1 MSNLNVA
8 GKVFSLSRIK
18 YWLLYCTRLIN
29 RSDIFSPLRIYTY
42 YSSYCLAPLR
52 LSSHKLVLMFHM
64 HRYGLCV
71 FLIYAFYVLLSL
83 ELFVLSN
90 DVIFAFYFLV
100 SCRLNLNA
108 QNTISTLQRMAM
120 STINLAVRLAMF
132 VLIPFARPHSLGVLK
147 APCCCAFLILFSA

>member
-108 QNTISTLQRMAM
+108 QNYYIYFIKNGYVYNKSCCK
-120 STINLAVRLAMF
+120 IGYVR
-132 VLIPFARPHSLGVLK
+132 VNSLRSS
-147 APCCCAFLILFSA
+147 P